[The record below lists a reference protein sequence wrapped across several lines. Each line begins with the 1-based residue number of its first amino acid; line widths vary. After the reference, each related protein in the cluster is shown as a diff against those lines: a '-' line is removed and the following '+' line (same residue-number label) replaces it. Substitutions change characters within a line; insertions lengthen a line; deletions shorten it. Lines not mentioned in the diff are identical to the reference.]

1 MQTQYWEIIGAFVAG
16 GLRKAAEEFTS
27 FFSSPSERKGD
38 GTGLA
43 RIRRTPTATVAATA
57 DGAARKPPDGRR
69 R

>member
-27 FFSSPSERKGD
+27 FFSSPSDRKGD

-43 RIRRTPTATVAATA
+43 RIRRTPTAAA
-57 DGAARKPPDGRR
+57 DGAARRPPDGRR